1 MIAYKRLRR
10 LLFFGFIAAFGITT
24 AVVLFFAFGYRYSFE
39 RGIFVYSG
47 SITLKTIPQ
56 EVVVTLDGEPV
67 SAQSLGILNNSM
79 HITGLMPGEHQVE
92 VTAPGY
98 LPWKRHALVTSGRST
113 EFWNILLTREEY
125 VETELPATEGTLR
138 IFPGPETQLFALV
151 KERGGTLSL
160 VLLNRNTGVASELF
174 TTTDATF
181 DLLSTGVSW
190 SPDGNWIFFPFTQ
203 ENRSTSVLLNTNTRE
218 TLSLHALH
226 PDRSIDRI
234 GFLPDSQ
241 ARFFYLV
248 DRDVYE
254 LDLSQET
261 PTPLF
266 KSSGIRT
273 ANFSGNFLY
282 GVHESDGHIERF
294 RGSDAAPTP
303 EHITPGAPD
312 HLNIQAATLVVYDE
326 DRLVLLERTGKRRLF
341 VYNQSPDQEYG
352 FREIGSNVSDIQFSD
367 DGKKLLFFSRN
378 EINVYFF
385 RPWEVQPER
394 AENSILQIARF
405 SDPITSPVWSED
417 YEHILFLHGNTV
429 KVVELDHRDHRSLS
443 DLVTFPHEPLSIMT
457 TFDENL
463 LYFTFAEQ
471 SVLSFVFPEP
481 QGLFGQ

>member
-1 MIAYKRLRR
+1 M
-10 LLFFGFIAAFGITT
+10 
-24 AVVLFFAFGYRYSFE
+24 
-39 RGIFVYSG
+39 RG
-47 SITLKTIPQ
+47 
-56 EVVVTLDGEPV
+56 
-67 SAQSLGILNNSM
+67 LNN
-79 HITGLMPGEHQVE
+79 V
-92 VTAPGY
+92 VY
-98 LPWKRHALVTSGRST
+98 
-113 EFWNILLTREEY
+113 
-125 VETELPATEGTLR
+125 
-138 IFPGPETQLFALV
+138 
-151 KERGGTLSL
+151 GGTLVVTNRVGTL
-160 VLLNRNTGVASELF
+160 VGGQSFQLF
-174 TTTDATF
+174 SA
-181 DLLSTGVSW
+181 
-190 SPDGNWIFFPFTQ
+190 
-203 ENRSTSVLLNTNTRE
+203 
-218 TLSLHALH
+218 
-226 PDRSIDRI
+226 
-234 GFLPDSQ
+234 
-241 ARFFYLV
+241 
-248 DRDVYE
+248 
-254 LDLSQET
+254 
-261 PTPLF
+261 
-266 KSSGIRT
+266 

-303 EHITPGAPD
+303 EHITPGVPD
-312 HLNIQAATLVVYDE
+312 HLNIQSATLVVYDE
-326 DRLVLLERTGKRRLF
+326 DRLAFLERTGKRRLF

-405 SDPITSPVWSED
+405 SDPIASPVWSED

-457 TFDENL
+457 AFDENL